1 MPLDLPTG
9 HQRVRVR
16 DRRCPT
22 VEPFG
27 QQNPWKRRVAGMPSR
42 SGQANE
48 AGSVHRRAVAVYLA
62 AHGLASRPV
71 AAADPSPGN
80 PTPVALAFETSHA
93 TDDLLCTLSDE
104 SRLFISAKRACGND
118 GQLQDTV
125 DQWLAQVDD
134 LQPGDRLVLATA
146 EPKGVARH
154 LGKALSRRRTAPTSV
169 FPVKEQEALSALRKR
184 MTDVPKEKQDRVLD
198 AAAVLIVDAD
208 QPGRPQHDVASSLLE
223 GTAVPAGFG
232 VTALSHLESHLHTQA
247 GSAYAGD
254 VGTWVDHL
262 VDLGVPVYAD
272 RRGAAGAAIRARQVA
287 VERYQASLSAEAGR
301 VDLTLLADDL
311 EPLIVG
317 DLAEHLQVTVDDPDG
332 DRRPVALLPLA
343 RRRPR
348 LLIEGLPGVGKSAT
362 MTQLAARWATER
374 AAPLPILV
382 RLRDFARSC
391 QSPSDVT
398 LARLCEGAASRAPA
412 NEQADLVEA
421 MQESIARGE
430 AVLLLDGLDECLDRR
445 ALVADG
451 LKQVLAAL
459 PTETGVLLTTRP
471 SGMTP
476 AGRIALDA
484 VRLTTPRNLDTVLD
498 QLLRHV
504 AEVRVPEAD
513 RNGWVAERARRVR
526 DIRRAHED
534 LASVPLLSV
543 LITLVVADSNDD
555 SPPEHTAQVL
565 HRAVTQTVSR
575 WERRRPLL
583 PEGTPPGPSDRQ
595 LLIGFETIGFL
606 LSHHADASVPDLDA
620 AVTSAM
626 AARWGLA
633 PEPAAEVADLVR
645 RFWDDHVGVFVADPT
660 GHVVPR
666 SRVFAEIGAAMY
678 CPTMPPDELANWT
691 SAAVADPD
699 RHTALLLAV
708 QLDQRIIGELLKPG
722 SDSDV
727 RSRLAA
733 AALHSGASLTAEQ
746 AAQLLDLLD
755 HAGHIAATTAP
766 PTPGPHTTGSATGK
780 PTAKQLIAK
789 LDERRLRRDGPVW
802 PWALEIARLPLP
814 ACLEPRRA
822 EALCALSVSEDQHL
836 VARGIA
842 VLTAADTSHRPL
854 TPDERDDVLRM
865 LAVPLPPKVELQHP
879 SRRRLVI
886 GQSVGLLTGL
896 GQAAARAATRLGELD
911 GRAVELI
918 TALAPR
924 ASSPDAIAISAAM
937 RAHGHELKLAGLSPE
952 TFVLTQQASDDY
964 RKGSFILLAAI
975 ADLGEE
981 EVALTAAQRWRLPDL
996 CDFIALLED
1005 DSVSIPDFRAA
1016 VRLDSESTRA
1026 LWIRTM
1032 ALAADFDLSLLAAQA
1047 RAALEEHEADDQI
1060 ALPFEMASAWPV
1072 SGGQKLDF
1080 GRIKPV
1086 EPSAVVKLLTAQSD
1100 WIAESAARLLWDT
1113 CIPGLDEQVAAL
1125 VPECPPARRFLVAV
1139 LCCILSAQPAV
1150 RAQSFFE
1157 TEDPALRRAAA
1168 AVSQDDEHK
1177 PQLAVLRSQAL
1188 RDADAT
1194 IRIAA
1199 GAASLDEADVP
1210 PPAYWSCHWCA
1221 QRNDP
1226 HAEDCHSCD
1235 WGSRPRPGDL

>member
-1 MPLDLPTG
+1 
-9 HQRVRVR
+9 
-16 DRRCPT
+16 
-22 VEPFG
+22 
-27 QQNPWKRRVAGMPSR
+27 MPSR

-48 AGSVHRRAVAVYLA
+48 AGSVHRRGVAIYLA

-71 AAADPSPGN
+71 AAADPGPGK

-93 TDDLLCTLSDE
+93 TDDLLCTLSDK

-118 GQLQDTV
+118 AQLQDTV
-125 DQWLAQVDD
+125 DQWLGQVDD

-146 EPKGVARH
+146 EPKGIVRD
-154 LGKALSRRRTAPTSV
+154 LGKALSRRRAAPTSV

-184 MTDVPKEKQDRVLD
+184 MTDTPKEKQDRVLD

-223 GTAVPAGFG
+223 GMVVPAGSG
-232 VTALSHLESHLHTQA
+232 VTALSHLEAHLHTQA

-254 VGTWVDHL
+254 VEAWVDHL
-262 VDLGVPVYAD
+262 VDLGVPVYTD
-272 RRGAAGAAIRARQVA
+272 RRGAAGATIRARQVA
-287 VERYQASLSAEAGR
+287 VERYRVSLSAEAGR

-317 DLAEHLQVTVDDPDG
+317 DLAEHLQVTING
-332 DRRPVALLPLA
+332 SDRDRQKVALLTLA

-348 LLIEGLPGVGKSAT
+348 LLIEGLPGVGKSAA
-362 MTQLAARWATER
+362 MTQLAARWATDL

-382 RLRDFARSC
+382 RLRDFVRTC
-391 QSPSDVT
+391 QSPADVT
-398 LARLCEGAASRAPA
+398 LARLCERAASRAPA
-412 NEQADLVEA
+412 SEQADLAEA

-451 LKQVLAAL
+451 LKQVLSAL

-476 AGRIALDA
+476 AGRLTLDA

-513 RNGWVAERARRVR
+513 RDDWVAERGRRVR
-526 DIRRAHED
+526 DIRRAHGD
-534 LASVPLLSV
+534 LGSVPLLSV
-543 LITLVVADSNDD
+543 LIALVVADAYD
-555 SPPEHTAQVL
+555 SAPPEHTAQVL

-606 LSHHADASVPDLDA
+606 LSHQADASVADVDA

-626 AARWGLA
+626 ATRWGLA

-645 RFWDDHVGVFVADPT
+645 SFWDDHVGVFVADPT
-660 GHVVPR
+660 GNVVPR

-678 CPTMPPDELANWT
+678 CPTMPPNELSNWT

-699 RHTALLLAV
+699 RHTALLLAA

-733 AALHSGASLTAEQ
+733 AATHSGAALGAEQ
-746 AAQLLDLLD
+746 AAQLLDLLA
-755 HAGHIAATTAP
+755 HAAQIAATTAP
-766 PTPGPHTTGSATGK
+766 PTPSPQTTGSATGK
-780 PTAKQLIAK
+780 PTAKQLIAT

-814 ACLEPRRA
+814 PSLEPRRA
-822 EALCALSVSEDQHL
+822 EALAALSLSEDRHH

-842 VLTAADTSHRPL
+842 VLTAADTSDRPL
-854 TPDERDDVLRM
+854 TPDERDVVLRM
-865 LAVPLPPKVELQHP
+865 LAVPLPPKVELQQP

-886 GQSVGLLTGL
+886 GQSEGLLTGL
-896 GQAAARAATRLGELD
+896 GQGAARAATRLSELD

-924 ASSPDAIAISAAM
+924 ASHRDAIAIAAAM
-937 RAHGHELKLAGLSPE
+937 RANGYDLKLPSLSPE
-952 TFVLTQQASDDY
+952 TFALIQQASDDY
-964 RKGSFILLAAI
+964 RDGSRILLSAI
-975 ADLGEE
+975 ANLAED

-996 CDFIALLED
+996 CDFIALLDD
-1005 DSVSIPDFRAA
+1005 DSVSIPDFRIA
-1016 VRLDSESTRA
+1016 VRRDSESTRA

-1047 RAALEEHEADDQI
+1047 RAALEEDAPNDQV

-1072 SGGQKLDF
+1072 DGGELNF
-1080 GRIKPV
+1080 GRIAPV
-1086 EPSAVVKLLTAQSD
+1086 GPSEVVELLAAQSD

-1113 CIPGLDEQVAAL
+1113 RLSGLDDEVAAL
-1125 VPECPPARRFLVAV
+1125 VPAVPPGRRFLVAV
-1139 LCCILSAQPAV
+1139 LCCTLSAQPAV
-1150 RAQSFFE
+1150 RAQRFFE

-1168 AVSQDDEHK
+1168 AVSQDDERDQ
-1177 PQLAVLRSQAL
+1177 QLEALRAQAL
-1188 RDADAT
+1188 LDADAT

-1210 PPAYWSCHWCA
+1210 PPAYWSCHWCTH
-1221 QRNDP
+1221 RNDLD
-1226 HAEDCHSCD
+1226 AEECDDCE
-1235 WGSRPRPGDL
+1235 WGSRPRPDDL